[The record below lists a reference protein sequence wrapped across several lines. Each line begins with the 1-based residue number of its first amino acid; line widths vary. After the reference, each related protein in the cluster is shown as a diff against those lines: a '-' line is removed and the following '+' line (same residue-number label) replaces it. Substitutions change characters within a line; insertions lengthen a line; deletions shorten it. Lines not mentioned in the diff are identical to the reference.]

1 MRPLERAD
9 VSVSAADG
17 LGAGTAIQ
25 NIFFREVINMK
36 YLDQLEVGG
45 KKVFVRVDFNV
56 PMDKS
61 GKVTD
66 DTRVRASLP
75 TLNYILA
82 HGGKAIVA
90 SHLGRPKGKRVEEFS
105 LKPVAPILSALLKKD
120 VPFIDDCIGEKARSA
135 AAAMKDGD
143 VILLEN
149 LRFHPGEDKNDEAFA
164 KELAALCDVYVNDAF
179 AVSHRAAA
187 SNTAITQFAPVCA
200 AGFLLKNEIE
210 YFNKAMGNPAR
221 PLVAI
226 SGGAKVSD
234 KIAVL
239 ENLIDKVDKLL
250 IGGGMAFTFLKA
262 QGGDIGKSLC
272 EEDMLDLAKK
282 ILDKAKAKNVSIL
295 LPTDA
300 VIAQAPAADA
310 ETQVVDAKKIP
321 EDWMGL
327 DIGPQSIAAFSDAV
341 KSAQTI
347 VWNGPLGMFELA
359 PFSAGTFK
367 LVDAAVD
374 SGALTI
380 VGGGDTDTAIHKTGK
395 SDKISY
401 ISTGGGAFLELLEGK
416 TLPAVAALG

>member
-1 MRPLERAD
+1 
-9 VSVSAADG
+9 
-17 LGAGTAIQ
+17 
-25 NIFFREVINMK
+25 MK
-36 YLDQLEVGG
+36 YLDQIDVSG

-66 DTRVRASLP
+66 DTRVRASLA
-75 TLNYILA
+75 TINYIREKGA
-82 HGGKAIVA
+82 KVIVA
-90 SHLGRPKGKRVEEFS
+90 SHLGRPKGKRVDEFS
-105 LKPVAPILSALLKKD
+105 LKPVAPILAGLLKID
-120 VPFIDDCIGEKARSA
+120 VPFIDDCVGEKVLQAV
-135 AAAMKDGD
+135 AAMKAGD
-143 VILLEN
+143 VVLLEN
-149 LRFHPGEDKNDEAFA
+149 LRFHAGEDKNDDAFA
-164 KELAALCDVYVNDAF
+164 QELAKLCDIYINDAF

-187 SNTAITQFAPVCA
+187 SNTAITKFVPVCA

-226 SGGAKVSD
+226 IGGAKVSD
-234 KIAVL
+234 KIKVL
-239 ENLIDKVDKLL
+239 ENVIDNVDRLIV
-250 IGGGMAFTFLKA
+250 GGGMAFTFLKA
-262 QGGDIGKSLC
+262 RGFNVGKSLC
-272 EEDMLDLAKK
+272 ETDMLELAKK
-282 ILDKAKAKNVSIL
+282 IMDKAKAKNVQFL
-295 LPTDA
+295 LPVDA
-300 VIAQAPAADA
+300 VIAREASADA
-310 ETQVVDAKKIP
+310 ERNIVAIKDIP
-321 EDWMGL
+321 DDMMGL
-327 DIGPQSIAAFSDAV
+327 DIGPASIAAFSDSV
-341 KSAQTI
+341 KSARTI

-367 LVDAAVD
+367 MVDAVVA

>member
-1 MRPLERAD
+1 
-9 VSVSAADG
+9 
-17 LGAGTAIQ
+17 
-25 NIFFREVINMK
+25 MK
-36 YLDQLEVGG
+36 YLDQIDVSG
-45 KKVFVRVDFNV
+45 KRVFVRVDFNV
-56 PMDKS
+56 PMDKA

-66 DTRVRASLP
+66 DTRIKASLA
-75 TLNYILA
+75 TINYIREKGA
-82 HGGKAIVA
+82 RVIVV

-105 LKPVAPILSALLKKD
+105 LRPVAPILSALLKKD
-120 VPFIDDCIGEKARSA
+120 VPFIEDCIGETALNA
-135 AAAMKDGD
+135 AAAMKAGD

-149 LRFHPGEDKNDEAFA
+149 LRFHAGEDKNDEAFA
-164 KELAALCDVYVNDAF
+164 KELAKLCDVYVNDAF

-187 SNTAITQFAPVCA
+187 SNTAITRFVGVCA

-210 YFNKAMGNPAR
+210 YFNKAMGNPMR

-239 ENLIDKVDKLL
+239 ENLIDKVDKL
-250 IGGGMAFTFLKA
+250 IVGGGMAFTFLKA
-262 QGGDIGKSLC
+262 QGFQIGKSIC
-272 EEDMLDLAKK
+272 EAEMLDLARK
-282 ILDKAKAKNVSIL
+282 IMDKAKTKNVQFL
-295 LPTDA
+295 LPVDV
-300 VIAQAPAADA
+300 VIAKAPAADA
-310 ETQVVDAKKIP
+310 ETKVVAVKDIP
-321 EDWMGL
+321 DDWMGL
-327 DIGPQSIAAFSDAV
+327 DIGPATIAAFSDAV
-341 KSAQTI
+341 RSAKTI

-359 PFSAGTFK
+359 PFSKGTFM
-367 LVDAAVD
+367 LVDAAVA

>member
-1 MRPLERAD
+1 
-9 VSVSAADG
+9 
-17 LGAGTAIQ
+17 
-25 NIFFREVINMK
+25 MK
-36 YLDQLEVGG
+36 YLDQIDVSG

-61 GKVTD
+61 GNVTD
-66 DTRVRASLP
+66 DTRVKASLS
-75 TLNYILA
+75 TINYLREKGA
-82 HGGKAIVA
+82 KVIVA

-105 LKPVAPILSALLKKD
+105 LKPVAPILAALLKKE
-120 VPFIDDCIGEKARSA
+120 VPFIDDCIGEKVLQAV
-135 AAAMKDGD
+135 AAMKAGD

-149 LRFHPGEDKNDEAFA
+149 LRFHPGEDKNDDTFA
-164 KELAALCDVYVNDAF
+164 RELAKLCDVYINDAF

-187 SNTAITQFAPVCA
+187 SNTAITGFVPVCA

-210 YFNKAMGNPAR
+210 YFNKAMGNPVR

-226 SGGAKVSD
+226 IGGAKVSD

-239 ENLIDKVDKLL
+239 ENLIDKVDKILV
-250 IGGGMAFTFLKA
+250 GGGMAFTFLKA
-262 QGGDIGKSLC
+262 QGLNVGKSLC
-272 EEDMLDLAKK
+272 ETEMLDLARK
-282 ILDKAKAKNVSIL
+282 IMDKAKAKNVQFL
-295 LPTDA
+295 LPVDT
-300 VIAQAPAADA
+300 VIAQAPSADD
-310 ETQVVDAKKIP
+310 ETKVVGVKEIP

-327 DIGPQSIAAFSDAV
+327 DIGPATIAAFSDAV
-341 KSAQTI
+341 KTAKTI

-367 LVDAAVD
+367 LVDAVVA